1 MKALHGIT
9 TAVMTI
15 GLPILLMSGVTAA
28 QTDSSQ
34 NTISNEHLAK
44 AHVDTLAGLGKESI
58 ERRTSRATPSLEDMQ
73 FRIPRPVSTEPFD
86 YTSLR
91 ASDFD
96 LEAFRIT
103 GQITLDG
110 ILSEEE
116 WQFAQPAM
124 NFYQVEPDEGAP
136 ASQPTEVRVL
146 YDKANLYIG
155 FMCYDSD
162 PDAIQAPDMSRDTR
176 LGSSNDMV
184 QVVIAPMEGGRE
196 AFEFQTNPNKSRCNP
211 IPQ

>member
-1 MKALHGIT
+1 MKALHRIT

-15 GLPILLMSGVTAA
+15 GLPILLMSGITAA

-44 AHVDTLAGLGKESI
+44 ADVDTLAGSGKESI
-58 ERRTSRATPSLEDMQ
+58 ESRTSRTTPSLEDMQ

-91 ASDFD
+91 ASNYD

-116 WQFAQPAM
+116 W
-124 NFYQVEPDEGAP
+124 
-136 ASQPTEVRVL
+136 
-146 YDKANLYIG
+146 
-155 FMCYDSD
+155 
-162 PDAIQAPDMSRDTR
+162 
-176 LGSSNDMV
+176 
-184 QVVIAPMEGGRE
+184 
-196 AFEFQTNPNKSRCNP
+196 
-211 IPQ
+211 